1 MLQYVYFSFVYASSF
16 HFLLCNSNSI
26 NRALLKLSVKD
37 ERNEAVRAQRLRL
50 FAAAR
55 QILHDGMVILGLRPL
70 EKM

>member
-1 MLQYVYFSFVYASSF
+1 MLKYVYFSFVYASSF
-16 HFLLCNSNSI
+16 RFLCHSNSI

-55 QILHDGMVILGLRPL
+55 QILHDGMVILGLQPL